1 VTSDAPQQRRAW
13 WRRPAI
19 AGGVLVSVLLP
30 IALRV
35 AHDGRAEL
43 AAADHASVQ
52 GDLASEI
59 EHLGRAL
66 RWRMPGL
73 DHDEQALAR
82 LWELGQ
88 AQEASGA
95 NGRDTALAAYRE
107 LRQGLLATRVW
118 TIPHRERWQ
127 AANDRIAVLM
137 AEQEREQGTDIS
149 GTGDPEAFHRALLA
163 SEPGPD
169 PLRGN
174 LGALAFVGWV
184 ACVVGLLVRG
194 LGARGRLR
202 PRPALRWG
210 VAAVLF
216 LVAWTVLLATAHG

>member
-1 VTSDAPQQRRAW
+1 VTGDAPQQIRAW
-13 WRRPAI
+13 WRGPAI
-19 AGGVLVSVLLP
+19 TVGVLVSVLLP

-35 AHDGRAEL
+35 VYEGRAEL
-43 AAADHASVQ
+43 AAADHASAQ
-52 GDLASEI
+52 EDLAGEI

-66 RWRMPGL
+66 RWRMPGA
-73 DHDEQALAR
+73 DHDEQALER
-82 LWELGQ
+82 LWAIGQ
-88 AQEASGA
+88 AQQAHGA
-95 NGRDTALAAYRE
+95 DGRDAALAAYRE

-118 TIPHRERWQ
+118 SIPHRERWE

-137 AEQEREQGTDIS
+137 AEQEREQGTDLS

-163 SEPGPD
+163 EEPGPA
-169 PLRGN
+169 PVRGN
-174 LGALAFVGWV
+174 LAALAFVGWV

-216 LVAWTVLLATAHG
+216 LVAWMVLLATAHG